1 MRRWAAT
8 LAVVLGTV
16 AFAVAGTIAPRTAIT
31 AGPSGP
37 PKTLRDDFP
46 FAPPATPE
54 AWAARARV
62 VRRQVQVALG
72 LWPMP
77 EATPLN
83 AVVHGRVA
91 RDGYTVDRVFFESLP
106 GHYVTGSLYR

>member
-1 MRRWAAT
+1 MRRWA
-8 LAVVLGTV
+8 LAVVAILGATV
-16 AFAVAGTIAPRTAIT
+16 AFAVAGTK
-31 AGPSGP
+31 SP
-37 PKTLRDDFP
+37 PAAVADRRSDTPKSLRDDFP

-62 VRRQVQVALG
+62 VRRQIQVALG

-91 RDGYTVDRVFFESLP
+91 RDG
-106 GHYVTGSLYR
+106 